1 MVLIVLEGRKACI
14 FNECR
19 YNKGGV
25 KDEEKELDPFLY
37 FTRSEYDMGR
47 RILDPFCDKVRKF
60 VEFGS
65 PKMLTLNSFVY
76 KHFE

>member
-1 MVLIVLEGRKACI
+1 MLEGRKACI

-37 FTRSEYDMGR
+37 FTRSEYVVGR
-47 RILDPFCDKVRKF
+47 HILDSFCDKVKKF
-60 VEFGS
+60 VGLEK
-65 PKMLTLNSFVY
+65 PKMLT
-76 KHFE
+76 